1 MCVRSSKEFA
11 RLALNS
17 LGLKGSDKIGLLNLR
32 LSISALRVNRKVD
45 IMCEKQKEQLLKT
58 KSSLGDTLV
67 DSCNQEHF
75 DATGDVYIKYTAK
88 LYERSNGS
96 RYINV
101 DWFVSGC
108 QTISKEFNFPAP
120 CDMKI
125 TIWVSEPIT
134 LTPIVHSSDSCSASG
149 SEVIDVPS
157 SGDYRINM
165 KLEVKCYAYLVPFA
179 PKSLV
184 GTAEDSCYCDI

>member
-1 MCVRSSKEFA
+1 MCTRSSKEFT

-17 LGLKGSDKIGLLNLR
+17 FGLKGSDKIGLLNLR

-45 IMCEKQKEQLLKT
+45 IMCEKQKDQLLKT

-75 DATGDVYIKYTAK
+75 DATGDVYIKYTAT

-96 RYINV
+96 RYIYV

-108 QTISKEFNFPAP
+108 QTTSQEFVLPAP
-120 CDMKI
+120 CEMKI
-125 TIWVSEPIT
+125 TIWVSKPIT
-134 LTPIVHSSDSCSASG
+134 ITPTVHSVPESCSASG
-149 SEVIDVPS
+149 TDIIDVPS
-157 SGDYRINM
+157 SGDYRTNV
-165 KLEVKCYAYLVPFA
+165 KLEVKCYAYLPLKTLIV
-179 PKSLV
+179 
-184 GTAEDSCYCDI
+184 TREDSCYCDI